1 MSQVSLVTLAKDEN
15 GIKSKTRKH
24 RTESEIMKRVTV
36 VEDEG
41 ESVAKGM
48 VIADAEVKT
57 LEELK
62 VGVYSNF

>member
-1 MSQVSLVTLAKDEN
+1 
-15 GIKSKTRKH
+15 
-24 RTESEIMKRVTV
+24 MKRVTV

-62 VGVYSNF
+62 VGAYSNFWPV

>member
-1 MSQVSLVTLAKDEN
+1 M
-15 GIKSKTRKH
+15 
-24 RTESEIMKRVTV
+24 MKRVTV

-57 LEELK
+57 VEELK
-62 VGVYSNF
+62 AWLLEDLRPVDLRALNWSQTYVSSKVYTQYDQ

>member
-1 MSQVSLVTLAKDEN
+1 
-15 GIKSKTRKH
+15 
-24 RTESEIMKRVTV
+24 MKRVTV